1 MLKYTVG
8 SVDVSPLHAARS
20 PTTSRAGTSLKDNRI
35 VGLSARATLNLKDA
49 RRSRADERKTGLRNL
64 SLTTPVW
71 CRKMMPMKDATAT
84 SPALPPPPVQEIEAG
99 NGFAVAALVFG
110 IASLFIVFALFTG
123 AAAIAIGSVG
133 LYRANRGAGRQ
144 ALAIWGIALG
154 GAGLA
159 LYFFL
164 NFFPI
169 LFSQFN

>member
-1 MLKYTVG
+1 MNDTK
-8 SVDVSPLHAARS
+8 
-20 PTTSRAGTSLKDNRI
+20 
-35 VGLSARATLNLKDA
+35 
-49 RRSRADERKTGLRNL
+49 
-64 SLTTPVW
+64 
-71 CRKMMPMKDATAT
+71 AT
-84 SPALPPPPVQEIEAG
+84 SPALPPPPDQEVEAG

-123 AAAIAIGSVG
+123 AAAIVLGSIG

-144 ALAIWGIALG
+144 ALAISGIALG

-164 NFFPI
+164 NLVPF